1 MKFEEALEL
10 LKQGKNV
17 IRKDWLSFIYFG
29 EVEGKT
35 TDTEADARD
44 QVLIFSH
51 YHTPYNPSLDDMMA
65 DDWEEFFECGPNV
78 KEEEFVIDCEKIVL
92 KNNGIEIAI
101 QKDLGSCRLI
111 TINGIKFTKE
121 E

>member
-10 LKQGKNV
+10 LKQGKKV
-17 IRKDWLSFIYFG
+17 IRKDWLCCIYFG
-29 EVEGKT
+29 SVEGKT
-35 TDTEADARD
+35 TEPEVDARE

-51 YHTPYNPSLDDMMA
+51 YHTPYTPTLDDMMA
-65 DDWEEFFECGPNV
+65 DDWEEFFESEPNA

-92 KNNGIEIAI
+92 TNNGVEIAVK
-101 QKDLGSCRLI
+101 KDLGSCKSI

-121 E
+121 K